1 MAETSKAETKERMG
15 LKFKETNAIQKT
27 DVTHPKYIEMVKYAI
42 VSLKQPRGTLSHHI
56 LNYICANYNL
66 ENRIA
71 ANQSMNVALKIGVKN
86 GLFKRVGRN
95 ADKYALAD
103 EGKTNMKKTFLK
115 KHTKTSSS
123 ITEEESLESTIDIP
137 NMENAKLETTMSTK
151 GKTNTKKSF
160 IKKHTRTSSS
170 ITEEESLE
178 SKIDIPNM
186 EHAKLE
192 ITLSTNT
199 PESNTPESPASSC
212 LR

>member
-1 MAETSKAETKERMG
+1 MAETSQAETKERKS
-15 LKFKETNAIQKT
+15 LKFKETNAIQNT
-27 DVTHPKYIEMVKYAI
+27 DVTHPKYLEMVKDAI
-42 VSLKQPRGTLSHHI
+42 VSLKQPRGALTRHI

-95 ADKYALAD
+95 ADKYALTD
-103 EGKTNMKKTFLK
+103 EEKTNTKKSFIK
-115 KHTKTSSS
+115 KHTKATSS

-137 NMENAKLETTMSTK
+137 IMENAKLETTFSTK

-160 IKKHTRTSSS
+160 TKKHTKASSS

-178 SKIDIPNM
+178 SAVDIPYM
-186 EHAKLE
+186 ENAKLE
-192 ITLSTNT
+192 MTS
-199 PESNTPESPASSC
+199 SMNTPESPASSS